1 MKNDDQVCLNVYSVV
16 AYPCKFSRIMRE
28 MKAILKTSLD
38 IFFILPLY
46 NCNNFFPE
54 IFLLRLLKYP

>member
-16 AYPCKFSRIMRE
+16 AYPYKFSHILRE

-38 IFFILPLY
+38 IYFILPLF

-54 IFLLRLLKYP
+54 KFLLNLLKYP